1 MKKLKKIPKFKNENE
16 EREFWAKHDSTDYLD
31 WSKAKKAQF
40 PNLKPTVRSVSVRLP
55 EALLNDL
62 KVLANKKDVSYHS
75 LMKMYLSE
83 KVQEE
88 YSH

>member
-1 MKKLKKIPKFKNENE
+1 MKKLKQIPKFKNEDK
-16 EREFWAKHDSTDYLD
+16 EREFWATHNSTDYLD
-31 WSKAKKAQF
+31 WSKAKKMKF
-40 PNLKPTVRSVSVRLP
+40 SNLKPSVRSVSVRLP
-55 EALLNDL
+55 ESLLNDL
-62 KVLANKKDVSYHS
+62 KVLANKKDVSYLS